1 MKSRRDFFVCSRS
14 RLFKFS
20 PWADAGASS
29 GRTHVKPKKQRGLR
43 PANHRDA
50 AAPPSCRGVQPQ
62 VRPIRMTMI
71 CIGGLRRRTS
81 SLHPYSSR
89 WCPRLHAAFLNVL
102 FAIGAARHC
111 MTSLTDDGHD
121 AFPQTA
127 PARRGPVAEHHVA
140 RPSPIGRLIG
150 LATRAQDGSTQRGS
164 SGWGRSARQAW
175 PAKPRVLGHGSKACT
190 AQLGRGGNDGNA
202 QPRPWGT
209 KSQVLS
215 TSGLKMALA
224 LRGRACVEAMYG
236 HVLAIALIWHAMGG
250 CRGKAVASGVPF
262 GCVQVNFTQSNAYKV
277 KPPRYCSSCCTRR
290 QRDSRGCAHAA
301 HRTRRRFFVHLKPTA
316 RADVKNVA
324 RAGRR

>member
-1 MKSRRDFFVCSRS
+1 LRSLTLGAEPWCRSLVRPLCWRSCMKSRRDFFVCSRS

-111 MTSLTDDGHD
+111 MTSLTCTSRTG
-121 AFPQTA
+121 
-127 PARRGPVAEHHVA
+127 RRTSRCKAEPN
-140 RPSPIGRLIG
+140 R
-150 LATRAQDGSTQRGS
+150 
-164 SGWGRSARQAW
+164 
-175 PAKPRVLGHGSKACT
+175 KADWSRN
-190 AQLGRGGNDGNA
+190 QG
-202 QPRPWGT
+202 
-209 KSQVLS
+209 
-215 TSGLKMALA
+215 
-224 LRGRACVEAMYG
+224 
-236 HVLAIALIWHAMGG
+236 
-250 CRGKAVASGVPF
+250 
-262 GCVQVNFTQSNAYKV
+262 
-277 KPPRYCSSCCTRR
+277 TRR
-290 QRDSRGCAHAA
+290 FHATWIERLGSLGA
-301 HRTRRRFFVHLKPTA
+301 SSMA
-316 RADVKNVA
+316 S
-324 RAGRR
+324 